1 MTRIRNPLNIAQL
14 QAFVSAAHLKSLR
27 AAARE
32 LGVTQP
38 AITHTIRELE
48 TALNAELLARSV
60 RGVELTACGEA
71 LLPRAEQLLGDVRR
85 TVEAVEQVKGEMSG
99 RVAVGTMPSIAL
111 TALPHAVT
119 AFRRSMPNVSLHLEE
134 VTVPDALAQLRN
146 GTLDIAAMH
155 HVPAL
160 DRDFT
165 QLPLLSTEFT
175 IVMRDGHPLAHAR
188 RLEELLDAEWIVTVG
203 AEQFPHSVMVGMF
216 EAHGLPLP
224 KRLLRS
230 PMSFAVTLGLAARSD
245 VIGCFTRPLAAMV
258 APLGI
263 RTAELDESMPRFDL
277 SIIARRDLLPTP
289 AVSHF
294 VTCLQRAVNE
304 TLG

>member
-1 MTRIRNPLNIAQL
+1 MTRIRNHLNLTQL
-14 QAFVSAAHLKSLR
+14 QAFVSAAHHKSLR

-48 TALNAELLARSV
+48 TALNAELLVRSV
-60 RGVELTACGEA
+60 RGVELTACGHA
-71 LLPRAEQLLGDVRR
+71 LLPRAEQLLGDMRR

-111 TALPHAVT
+111 TALPHAVMK
-119 AFRRSMPNVSLHLEE
+119 FRQTMPRVNLHLEE

-155 HVPAL
+155 HIPTL

-165 QLPLLSTEFT
+165 QLPLFSTEF
-175 IVMRDGHPLAHAR
+175 VVAMREGHPLANAR
-188 RLEELLDAEWIVTVG
+188 RLADLLDAEWLVTVG
-203 AEQFPHSVMVGMF
+203 ADEFPHSVMVAMF
-216 EAHGLPLP
+216 NAHGLPLP

-230 PMSFAVTLGLAARSD
+230 PMSFAVTLGLIARSD
-245 VIGCFTRPLAAMV
+245 VIGCFTRPLATMV

-263 RTAELDESMPRFDL
+263 RTAELDERLPTFDL
-277 SIIARRDLLPTP
+277 SILARRDLLPTP
-289 AVSHF
+289 AVSQF
-294 VTCLQRAVNE
+294 VECLRQAVNA